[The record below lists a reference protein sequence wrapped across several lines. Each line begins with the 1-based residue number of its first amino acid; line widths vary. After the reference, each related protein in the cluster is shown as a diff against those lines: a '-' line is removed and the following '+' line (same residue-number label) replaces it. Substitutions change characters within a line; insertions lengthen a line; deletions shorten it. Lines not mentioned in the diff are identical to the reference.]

1 MLKDVE
7 TTRNCAKFAN
17 VNLRRKYK
25 KFLRNLCEENM
36 FLDWIICDWIERNT
50 KREEGESNNYVR
62 IDLLIT
68 ILFQQKRRDILLKI
82 ETQSV
87 FVNELNL
94 NPFVFVLKN
103 DVSPVFV

>member
-1 MLKDVE
+1 
-7 TTRNCAKFAN
+7 
-17 VNLRRKYK
+17 
-25 KFLRNLCEENM
+25 M

-103 DVSPVFV
+103 DVSPVFVWF

>member
-1 MLKDVE
+1 
-7 TTRNCAKFAN
+7 
-17 VNLRRKYK
+17 
-25 KFLRNLCEENM
+25 M

-50 KREEGESNNYVR
+50 KREEGESNNNVR

-103 DVSPVFV
+103 DVSPVSV